1 MDPGGNAP
9 GPIGPCTTFMLRRDP
24 SVEITAQH
32 VWLMISAAMV
42 LLMTPGLGLFYGG
55 MTRAKA
61 ALNMIMMSF
70 ISAGIV
76 GVVWVLWGYS
86 MTTGNGVLGLF
97 GNPFTSF
104 GLQNLM
110 GSPDLLKAGYSA
122 TFAIIT
128 VALISGA
135 IADRAKFSA
144 WALFVPVW
152 ITAIYC
158 PLAYMIWGGGLMSAG
173 GAVTQIFGQVI
184 DFAGGA
190 VVEISSGTAALV
202 LAVIVGQRHGFAKDP
217 NHRPHNIPFIMLGAA
232 ILWFGW
238 FGFNGGAATSVE
250 QAGLIWINTLV
261 APCAAMLSWLVTEK
275 VRHGHPTSLGAASG
289 VVAGLVAITPSCANI
304 SPVAA
309 IGLGLVAG
317 AACCVFVDLK
327 YRFGLD
333 DSLDVVGVHLGAGL
347 IGTLSLGFIALPVDG
362 QGGGLFYGGGV
373 QQLIAQTAAVVITL
387 LLSGIGTA
395 IIARVINKAV
405 GFRVSHEAETAGVDL
420 SEHAETAYAFGEMG
434 SGFSS
439 LSHMLGHHA
448 AAPAAAPAER
458 HAKEDSFA

>member
-1 MDPGGNAP
+1 M
-9 GPIGPCTTFMLRRDP
+9 
-24 SVEITAQH
+24 EITAQH

-86 MTTGNGVLGLF
+86 MTTGTGVLGLF
-97 GNPFTSF
+97 GNPFASF

-135 IADRAKFSA
+135 IADRAKFGA
-144 WALFVPVW
+144 WALFVPAW
-152 ITAIYC
+152 ITVSYC
-158 PLAYMIWGGGLMSAG
+158 PLAYMVWGGGLMSAG

-217 NHRPHNIPFIMLGAA
+217 NHRPHNLPFIMLGAA
-232 ILWFGW
+232 LLWFGW
-238 FGFNGGAATSVE
+238 FGFNGGAATSAE

-261 APCAAMLSWLVTEK
+261 APSAAMLSWLVTEK

-347 IGTLSLGFIALPVDG
+347 IGTLSLGFIALPEDG
-362 QGGGLFYGGGV
+362 QGGGLLYGGGA
-373 QQLIAQTAAVVITL
+373 QQLIAQSAAVVITL

-395 IIARVINKAV
+395 VIARVINKTV

-420 SEHAETAYAFGEMG
+420 SEHAETAYAFGEIG
-434 SGFSS
+434 AAFNP
-439 LSHMLGHHA
+439 LRQA
-448 AAPAAAPAER
+448 AAHIPTASVHATRP
-458 HAKEDSFA
+458 AKEDSFA

>member
-1 MDPGGNAP
+1 
-9 GPIGPCTTFMLRRDP
+9 
-24 SVEITAQH
+24 
-32 VWLMISAAMV
+32 MISAAMV

-76 GVVWVLWGYS
+76 GVIWVLWGYS
-86 MTTGNGVLGLF
+86 MTTGDGVMGIF
-97 GNPFTSF
+97 GNPFANF

-110 GSPDLLKAGYSA
+110 GSPDLIKAGYSA

-135 IADRAKFSA
+135 IADRAKFGA
-144 WALFVPVW
+144 WALFVPIW
-152 ITAIYC
+152 ITVVYC

-173 GAVTQIFGQVI
+173 GAITAVFGQVI

-238 FGFNGGAATSVE
+238 FGFNGGAATSAE

-261 APCAAMLSWLVTEK
+261 TPAAAMLSWLVTEK

-317 AACCVFVDLK
+317 AACAVFVDLK

-347 IGTLSLGFIALPVDG
+347 IGTLALGFIALPVDG

-373 QQLIAQTAAVVITL
+373 QQLVAQTVAVVITL
-387 LLSGIGTA
+387 LLSGIGTLVIGRA
-395 IIARVINKAV
+395 INKTI
-405 GFRVSHEAETAGVDL
+405 GFRVSREAETAGVDL
-420 SEHAETAYAFGEMG
+420 SEHAESAYAFGEIG
-434 SGFSS
+434 GGFRP
-439 LSHMLGHHA
+439 LSHAIPQA
-448 AAPAAAPAER
+448 AAAFHSAAEAASAAEPASAANSPQQQ
-458 HAKEDSFA
+458 AKEDSFA

>member
-1 MDPGGNAP
+1 M
-9 GPIGPCTTFMLRRDP
+9 
-24 SVEITAQH
+24 EITAQH

-97 GNPFTSF
+97 GNPFASF

-110 GSPDLLKAGYSA
+110 GSPELLKAGYSA

-135 IADRAKFSA
+135 IADRAKFGA

-152 ITAIYC
+152 ITVIYC
-158 PLAYMIWGGGLMSAG
+158 PLAYMVWGGGLMSAG
-173 GAVTQIFGQVI
+173 GAVTHIFGQVI

-217 NHRPHNIPFIMLGAA
+217 NHRPHNLPFIMLGAA

-238 FGFNGGAATSVE
+238 FGFNGGAATSAE

-261 APCAAMLSWLVTEK
+261 APAAAMLSWLVTEK

-347 IGTLSLGFIALPVDG
+347 IGTLSLGFIALPGDG
-362 QGGGLFYGGGV
+362 QAGGLFYGGGP

-395 IIARVINKAV
+395 VIARFINKTV

-434 SGFSS
+434 SGFSP
-439 LSHMLGHHA
+439 LSHMLAHHTPA
-448 AAPAAAPAER
+448 AVPAAAARTEQ